1 MGKRMAMWSE
11 KHLSAAAK
19 EVLIKAVAQAI
30 PTYTMSIFHLSASFC
45 EELARGVRRYW
56 WGEDTDNR
64 RTHWIA
70 WEKLPGEKLEVDWVF
85 GTFRFL
91 IKLC

>member
-45 EELARGVRRYW
+45 EELARGVRGYW
-56 WGEDTDNR
+56 WAMQHGYGYAYRYRKDTDTR
-64 RTHWIA
+64 IRQFPKQPDTRI
-70 WEKLPGEKLEVDWVF
+70 
-85 GTFRFL
+85 RFT
-91 IKLC
+91 IF

>member
-19 EVLIKAVAQAI
+19 EVLIKAVAHAI

-45 EELARGVRRYW
+45 EGIG
-56 WGEDTDNR
+56 GERILTTEEHIGLHGKN
-64 RTHWIA
+64 
-70 WEKLPGEKLEVDWVF
+70 LPGAKLEVDWVF